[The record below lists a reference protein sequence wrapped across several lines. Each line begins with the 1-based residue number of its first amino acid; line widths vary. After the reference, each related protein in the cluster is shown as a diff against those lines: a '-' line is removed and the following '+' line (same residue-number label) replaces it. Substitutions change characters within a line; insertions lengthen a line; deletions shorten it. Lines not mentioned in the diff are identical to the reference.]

1 MLKNLKATKENYR
14 KILRA
19 MYESTGN
26 IYWLHKTEFDGQM
39 KENFFVEFHNVKN
52 ELINFV
58 NNGGI
63 FKYNLLNKGLPIPFI
78 YNSIK

>member
-1 MLKNLKATKENYR
+1 MLNNLKATKENYR

-19 MYESTGN
+19 MYEATGN

-39 KENFFVEFHNVKN
+39 KENFFTSFYEAKKELTNFVKN
-52 ELINFV
+52 
-58 NNGGI
+58 GGV
-63 FKYNLLNKGLPIPFI
+63 FKYNLLCKGLKVPFI